1 MISTKLQTSLEIVI
15 EKWMNDNCGEDF
27 WADSVG
33 YVSNDCAAR
42 LAKICALTLEESRL
56 AQEISNE

>member
-1 MISTKLQTSLEIVI
+1 MISTQLQSSLEIVI
-15 EKWMNDNCGEDF
+15 EKWMNDISEEDF
-27 WADSVG
+27 WMRGVG

-42 LAKICALTLEESRL
+42 LAKICILTLEESKL